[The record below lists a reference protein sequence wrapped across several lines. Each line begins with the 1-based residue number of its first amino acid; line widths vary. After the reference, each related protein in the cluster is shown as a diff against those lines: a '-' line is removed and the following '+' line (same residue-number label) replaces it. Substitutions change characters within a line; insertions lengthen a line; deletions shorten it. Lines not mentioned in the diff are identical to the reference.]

1 MEKAQDKPI
10 TLLAMG
16 DELLLSIMELLRMAD
31 VLSCSLVSGS
41 FMIIRSSNVILTRIG
56 QQTYPCS
63 SRSRDDSI
71 SNRIEALWT
80 GVSSTQYPLSIDAES
95 TSL

>member
-41 FMIIRSSNVILTRIG
+41 FTVLT
-56 QQTYPCS
+56 
-63 SRSRDDSI
+63 
-71 SNRIEALWT
+71 LF
-80 GVSSTQYPLSIDAES
+80 
-95 TSL
+95 